1 MTDPEL
7 SVQAKCLYALL
18 CCYANKERK
27 CFPKKSTL
35 ADELNV
41 SFDSIKRYLRELKAI
56 TVHSLLTRR
65 MVATDCRKWL
75 VLMAAVVSATYQHAE
90 PQEILTILST
100 LGLMQASK

>member
-1 MTDPEL
+1 MNTSKRTDRFGIVPYRVMTDPEL

-41 SFDSIKRYLRELKAI
+41 SFDSIKRYLRELKAKNYIERNGLII
-56 TVHSLLTRR
+56 TPL
-65 MVATDCRKWL
+65 
-75 VLMAAVVSATYQHAE
+75 
-90 PQEILTILST
+90 
-100 LGLMQASK
+100 

>member
-1 MTDPEL
+1 MNTSKRTDRFGIVPYRVMTDPEL

-41 SFDSIKRYLRELKAI
+41 SFDSIKRYLRELKAKNYIKRNGLII
-56 TVHSLLTRR
+56 TRL
-65 MVATDCRKWL
+65 
-75 VLMAAVVSATYQHAE
+75 
-90 PQEILTILST
+90 
-100 LGLMQASK
+100 